1 MFFMGEEIGAQKRYT
16 FDKFL
21 GNREDIL
28 GEKIGNGAA
37 MFRFYQDL
45 ITLNKK
51 LSCVRG
57 PNIDILHQSNTA
69 RVVAFKRWSAT
80 EQVIILAS
88 FNDTAFADGY
98 RIQKD
103 SLGIPDGGW
112 RESFNSNSRF
122 YGGDDT
128 GNGGGTVWAGGGAL
142 TAVLPASGFVVL
154 VKE

>member
-1 MFFMGEEIGAQKRYT
+1 
-16 FDKFL
+16 
-21 GNREDIL
+21 
-28 GEKIGNGAA
+28 
-37 MFRFYQDL
+37 
-45 ITLNKK
+45 
-51 LSCVRG
+51 
-57 PNIDILHQSNTA
+57 
-69 RVVAFKRWSAT
+69 VVAFKRWSAT

-122 YGGDDT
+122 YGGDDI